1 MTKKRILALIG
12 DLFFSVRV
20 ETSLSARGYEVVVV
34 DDEAV
39 GTYLRSDQRPA
50 LVIVDIGG
58 FGLNWERAIRTVRAR
73 QPAVPI
79 LAFGSHV
86 DLDARERA
94 LEAGATKV
102 VSKSRFVEAL
112 PELVSRL
119 VAA

>member
-1 MTKKRILALIG
+1 MAQKRILALIT

-20 ETSLSARGYEVVVV
+20 ETGLSARGYDVVVA
-34 DDEAV
+34 DDV
-39 GTYLRSDQRPA
+39 GLEERLGSDRPPD

-58 FGLNWERAIRTVRAR
+58 FGVEWEEAIRTVRER
-73 QPAVPI
+73 LPSVPV

-102 VSKSRFVEAL
+102 VAKSRFVEAL

-119 VAA
+119 VAV